1 LNKKIYKNIRVNHL
15 EEWHKDLLILW
26 LIMSITMTAFGSV
39 FPFLP
44 LYLLKLE
51 VMDPEQAS
59 LWGGIITGTASSL
72 MVVSAPIWGILG
84 GEIGRKRTILIGLF
98 GFAGV
103 LLSASLAPNIYFLAP
118 TWILL
123 GVLPGPGMITLAFVS
138 DIVPKERL
146 TYAVGLL
153 TSANFIGFA
162 IGPLVGGKFVDQLG
176 FRTVLI
182 AAGALL
188 ILSGLIVLIKI
199 VSVVTVSNRS
209 GINNPLRIY
218 QDALKL
224 VKTHHFNTTIPVLFI
239 VQLVGCLLMPVIPI
253 FIREIARV
261 QEAGWLAGLAFGI
274 MGITGG
280 IASICTTQIQRVM
293 SPKTSIYLCFVCMA
307 IMYTIIVS
315 SDSLIVIYINLGF
328 VGICNGI
335 MGTLAFSLIGQSS
348 HVDSGKAYGL
358 SHSISAVAWGA
369 GPIIGGLSANYL
381 GLRDVF
387 VINVVFC
394 LIGVVIALRLSNSL
408 GVYRDHPSTSKQL
421 G

>member
-1 LNKKIYKNIRVNHL
+1 
-15 EEWHKDLLILW
+15 
-26 LIMSITMTAFGSV
+26 MTAFGSV

-44 LYLLKLE
+44 LHLLKLE
-51 VMDPEQAS
+51 EMHPEQAS

-72 MVVSAPIWGILG
+72 MIISAPIWGILG
-84 GEIGRKRTILIGLF
+84 GVIGRKRTIVIGLF

-103 LLSASLAPNIYFLAP
+103 LLSASLAPNIYVLTP

-123 GVLPGPGMITLAFVS
+123 GVLPGPGMITLAFIS

-162 IGPLVGGKFVDQLG
+162 VGPLVGGKFVDQLG

-199 VSVVTVSNRS
+199 GSVVTVSNRS
-209 GINNPLRIY
+209 GFNNPLRIY

-224 VKTHHFNTTIPVLFI
+224 VKTHHFNTTLPVLFI

-253 FIREIARV
+253 FIREISRV
-261 QEAGWLAGLAFGI
+261 EEAGWLAGLAFGI

-280 IASICTTQIQRVM
+280 IASILTSKLQRTM
-293 SPKTSIYLCFVCMA
+293 SPKTSIYLCLVCMA
-307 IMYTIIVS
+307 IIYTIIVLT
-315 SDSLIVIYINLGF
+315 DSLIVIYINLGF

-335 MGTLAFSLIGQSS
+335 MGTLAFSLIGQTSNI
-348 HVDSGKAYGL
+348 DSGRAYGL

-369 GPIIGGLSANYL
+369 GPIIGGLAANYL

-408 GVYRDHPSTSKQL
+408 GVYRDHPSTSKQR